1 MTRLFRTVHWFLF
14 GLFITFWGLMF
25 TILFF
30 NFVLPEEFESV
41 DLFEVIVE
49 MLLYERSLLDFVF
62 SAVGTWVPVVFYI
75 SMHLA
80 GGERT
85 IFPWPTNSKN

>member
-49 MLLYERSLLDFVF
+49 MLLYERSL
-62 SAVGTWVPVVFYI
+62 
-75 SMHLA
+75 
-80 GGERT
+80 
-85 IFPWPTNSKN
+85 